1 MQLATSFV
9 KVRLKEPFI
18 CLRDISEI
26 VPSTM
31 AIQEPFSVNTVP
43 DSNLH
48 TSLLD
53 TQNFFLV
60 WLDANIDEIN
70 DPDCRNT
77 IIELRHVVNTIYT
90 FVDVTQ
96 CINFLAKTHN
106 ETAVMIVSGA
116 LGQSIMPH
124 IHNMSR
130 LTTIYIFCRDKSRH
144 EHWVKNWFK
153 IKGVF
158 TDILSICA
166 ELAQTTTQYE
176 QDSIPVSFASM
187 NEGTSTANLNQLD
200 QSFMYTQV
208 LKEILLNIKFSKTSI
223 KEFTTYCRG
232 QFANNQKELDY
243 INKFEH
249 EYSKYTPIWWYTN
262 ECFLH
267 SMLNR
272 ALRIMDID
280 IIIKMGFFVI
290 DLHHQIEKLHKQQ
303 YRDPNKFQPFTVYRG
318 QSLSMADFNQMMNT
332 VGGLISFNNFISS
345 SKKQN
350 IALIFARR
358 ALTDPDSMGIVFI
371 MKIDTAIYSTPF
383 ALVSGV
389 SFYKAAEQEIL
400 FSMHTIFRIGKISQ
414 IEPNN
419 NRLWEVELTITNDND
434 QQLNELTQRL
444 RKDTQ
449 GAEGWHCLGQ
459 LLLKIGLFDRAKE
472 LYNFLLKQTSDKKEK
487 AHIYHQLGWINDKLG
502 NYTEAIS
509 FYKKGLAIDEKTL
522 HINHP
527 ELATTYD
534 NVGSV
539 YNQLGDYTEA
549 LSFHQKALSIYRKT
563 LPPDH
568 SDLAASLN
576 NIGLVYFKLN
586 EYSKSESSHKEAL
599 EIYKKTLPSN
609 HPLLAASFNSIGLVH
624 DNLNDYSKALWY
636 YEKALEK
643 YQKALPPDHPD
654 LAICHQNTGKA
665 LEKMCEYSK
674 ALAAHEKALAI
685 FQKTLSSNH
694 QKLATCYS
702 YIASI
707 YNHMQEYS
715 QALSFYKKTLDI
727 RQKSLSPTHSDLIT
741 TYNNIGEVYDHMNE
755 YSEAISF
762 YQKAMKVCPRTILS
776 DQRLLVSF
784 YHNIAE
790 AYYKMG
796 HRDKA
801 VTYAEDAVRIGQGI
815 LPPDHSELQKYY
827 KTLGLVKQML

>member
-1 MQLATSFV
+1 MVS
-9 KVRLKEPFI
+9 
-18 CLRDISEI
+18 
-26 VPSTM
+26 STM

-43 DSNLH
+43 ESNLH
-48 TSLLD
+48 TSLLN
-53 TQNFFLV
+53 TQNSFLV

-90 FVDVTQ
+90 FVDDTQ
-96 CINFLAKTHN
+96 CINFLAKTRN

-116 LGQSIMPH
+116 LGQRIMPH

-144 EHWVKNWFK
+144 EQWVKKWFK

-166 ELAQTTTQYE
+166 ELAQTTTQCE
-176 QDSIPVSFASM
+176 QESIPVSFVST
-187 NEGTSTANLNQLD
+187 NKGTSNANLNQLN

-208 LKEILLNIKFSKTSI
+208 LKEILLDIKFSKTSI
-223 KEFTTYCRG
+223 KEFTTYCRD
-232 QFANNQKELDY
+232 QFANNEKELEY

-249 EYSKYTPIWWYTN
+249 EYGKYTPIWWYTN

-280 IIIKMGFFVI
+280 IIIKTGFFVI
-290 DLHHQIEKLHKQQ
+290 DLHRQIEKLHKQQ
-303 YRDPNKFQPFTVYRG
+303 YSDPNKFQPFTVYRG
-318 QSLSMADFNQMMNT
+318 QSLSMADFNQMT
-332 VGGLISFNNFISS
+332 HTEGGLISFNSFISS

-350 IALIFARR
+350 IAVLFARR

-371 MKIDTAIYSTPF
+371 MKIDPAIYSTPF
-383 ALVSGV
+383 ALVSDV
-389 SFYKAAEQEIL
+389 SFYKASEQEIL

-414 IEPNN
+414 IEPDN

-444 RKDTQ
+444 REDIQ
-449 GAEGWHCLGQ
+449 GAEGWYCLGQ
-459 LLLKIGLFDRAKE
+459 LLLKIGRLDRAKE
-472 LYNFLLKQTSDKKEK
+472 LYNFLLKNPSDKKEK
-487 AHIYHQLGWINDKLG
+487 AYIYHQLGWINDKLG

-527 ELATTYD
+527 ELATTYE
-534 NVGSV
+534 NIGLV
-539 YNQLGDYTEA
+539 YDQLRDYSEA
-549 LSFHQKALSIYRKT
+549 LAFHQKALAIYRKT

-568 SDLAASLN
+568 FDLAASLN
-576 NIGLVYFKLN
+576 NIGLVYYKLD
-586 EYSKSESSHKEAL
+586 EYSKAESSHIEAL
-599 EIYKKTLPSN
+599 EIYKKTLPKN
-609 HPLLAASFNSIGLVH
+609 HPSLAASFNNIGQVY
-624 DNLNDYSKALWY
+624 NKLNDYSKALY
-636 YEKALEK
+636 FYEKALEIYK
-643 YQKALPPDHPD
+643 KTLPPDHPN

-674 ALAAHEKALAI
+674 ALVAHEKALTI
-685 FQKTLSSNH
+685 FQKSLSSNH
-694 QKLATCYS
+694 QHLATCYS
-702 YIASI
+702 YIASV
-707 YNHMQEYS
+707 YNNMKDYS
-715 QALSFYKKTLDI
+715 KALSFYEKTLDI
-727 RQKSLSPTHSDLIT
+727 CQKSLSPTHSDLIT
-741 TYNNIGEVYDHMNE
+741 SYNNIGKVYDNMNE
-755 YSEAISF
+755 YLEAISF
-762 YQKAMKVCPRTILS
+762 YQKAMKVCPRTVLS

-784 YHNIAE
+784 YHNIAK
-790 AYYKMG
+790 AYYNMG
-796 HRDKA
+796 CRNEA

-815 LPPDHSELQKYY
+815 LPPEDSELQKYY